1 LREIIFAI
9 NSEIEKLVNT
19 IKGFSEKVS
28 QDDLF
33 KEGIESIMVNPD
45 ADPMTVRDSE
55 STTSKKESML
65 YVLSHIAGEK
75 AFSSD
80 ESPKA
85 AESPKEDSESP
96 KDSDE
101 SPKDRRPDDSAPGE
115 ESPSDEEPA
124 GKVPETTDEVAEE
137 LSKLAGPNSPIG
149 KATIKKMVEDA
160 MDAKDPIE
168 QNRRLDSLIEGLTTP
183 GTILIQKN
191 FMARS
196 VISEN
201 SQVTGNMLI
210 LWQKTL
216 RLIMQKLSATVHA
229 HRTRPL
235 IPGLI
240 YSNKCLGLYVP
251 AKEASGRKHDSIS
264 VNPVTLAAYVLP
276 KLFREKL
283 EGKREKEAFE
293 TLEESEEKDVGGD
306 TPINR
311 TSKFLFH
318 LAIHEICHF
327 LHPDG
332 YGTENFHR
340 NITKLEL
347 ICHDEYEQVKRLVK
361 MHMKDL
367 RRDAQS
373 LINLVAR
380 STKKTGEMDESFTV
394 SRFEEWCNRKNQ
406 SPMIS
411 RRSFA
416 PEVVL
421 SPLPASSFKD
431 FVRKHENG
439 ALRRRGEGYNR

>member
-1 LREIIFAI
+1 
-9 NSEIEKLVNT
+9 
-19 IKGFSEKVS
+19 
-28 QDDLF
+28 
-33 KEGIESIMVNPD
+33 MVNPD

-65 YVLSHIAGEK
+65 HALSHIAGEK
-75 AFSSD
+75 AFS
-80 ESPKA
+80 
-85 AESPKEDSESP
+85 
-96 KDSDE
+96 DE
-101 SPKDRRPDDSAPGE
+101 SPKDADETPEESPKETGRPDDDSAPVE
-115 ESPSDEEPA
+115 DSPSDEEPA

-149 KATIKKMVEDA
+149 KSTIKKMVEDA
-160 MDAKDPIE
+160 MEVKDPVE

-216 RLIMQKLSATVHA
+216 RLILQKLSATVYA

-235 IPGLI
+235 VPGLI

-251 AKEASGRKHDSIS
+251 EKEASGRKHASIS

-293 TLEESEEKDVGGD
+293 MLEESEEKDD
-306 TPINR
+306 TPVSR

-332 YGTENFHR
+332 YGSENFHR

-347 ICHDEYEQVKRLVK
+347 ICHDEYEQVKKLVK

-367 RRDAQS
+367 RRDARS
-373 LINLVAR
+373 LIGLVAK
-380 STKKTGEMDESFTV
+380 STKKTGEMDESFVV
-394 SRFEEWCNRKNQ
+394 SRFEEWCDRKNQ
-406 SPMIS
+406 SPTIS

-421 SPLPASSFKD
+421 SPLKAGGFKD